1 MPESPDLERVLQEL
15 RARDD
20 KIDDKIDSIARE
32 LSAAKAVADRN
43 EVILDDIREHINNAN
58 SPRALLSWVQPIG
71 AAGTLLGMLA
81 WALWVQPLEF
91 RVEELEKL
99 GESNRARIE
108 AFMALTA
115 ADADP

>member
-1 MPESPDLERVLQEL
+1 MSESLDLDRVLREL
-15 RARDD
+15 RARDE
-20 KIDDKIDSIARE
+20 KIDAIARE
-32 LSAAKAVADRN
+32 LSAATAVAARN
-43 EVILDDIREHINNAN
+43 EEILDDIREHINSSN
-58 SPRALLSWVQPIG
+58 SPKALLSWVQPIG

-108 AFMALTA
+108 AFMASTT
-115 ADADP
+115 ADAGP